1 MPKTEQRLFYSAA
14 PIVIAAFDDAP
25 SLKRTLEDLARCSDA
40 TATKVVIYI
49 DGPRNERDKPYVI
62 QTINAAINAQGFRRR
77 LVIKMEQHLGREALK
92 AYGATLLAK
101 RYGKV
106 ISIIPGA
113 EIRKDTLAVL
123 NSALDACSDRQF
135 VTLEGCVEK
144 SRDGIPSERELL
156 IWGARK
162 ESMPD
167 LNLNFMRDEHQYE
180 NLVLEEAANKRA
192 A

>member
-77 LVIKMEQHLGREALK
+77 LVIKMEQHLGRGLSRLM
-92 AYGATLLAK
+92 GQLFWRNATERSFRSSLEQKFEKTRLL
-101 RYGKV
+101 
-106 ISIIPGA
+106 S
-113 EIRKDTLAVL
+113 
-123 NSALDACSDRQF
+123 
-135 VTLEGCVEK
+135 
-144 SRDGIPSERELL
+144 
-156 IWGARK
+156 
-162 ESMPD
+162 
-167 LNLNFMRDEHQYE
+167 
-180 NLVLEEAANKRA
+180 
-192 A
+192 